1 MKRRTVIF
9 VGAILLMVYWYL
21 VISITGATPT
31 NFLIIRSFA
40 ASADVSLIP
49 FADMQSILGT
59 GAGWLVQIGGNILM
73 FMPRGFLLP
82 FFWQGWRSAK
92 RVIGFGFVASLFIE
106 LNQLFNYRASTTDDL
121 ILNTIGAILGFG
133 CYLIAM
139 RLFGLQKRLGMRA
152 EKLPVYLMLLVWVLK
167 IVTELP
173 TYLEWI
179 QEAGV

>member
-1 MKRRTVIF
+1 M
-9 VGAILLMVYWYL
+9 
-21 VISITGATPT
+21 
-31 NFLIIRSFA
+31 
-40 ASADVSLIP
+40 
-49 FADMQSILGT
+49 
-59 GAGWLVQIGGNILM
+59 
-73 FMPRGFLLP
+73 
-82 FFWQGWRSAK
+82 
-92 RVIGFGFVASLFIE
+92 
-106 LNQLFNYRASTTDDL
+106 